1 MVGGVILFWKGS
13 IVRRLG
19 LGRTGGI
26 LTLFVLMVVL
36 MFGAG
41 TVGGQVVAS
50 KGSAG
55 FGDVLAGRGADEEV
69 GWAVANGVSVG
80 VGVGRFGTNGVV
92 TGGRFVPL
100 LDRTVNLFQDSSV
113 TPDAGGRIVF
123 QSYRNGSY
131 QIFVMN
137 ADGTDVRPL
146 TSGGYLDQAPS
157 WSPDGARI
165 VFSTDRG
172 SADGTVK
179 LFVMDADGANVRQL
193 TTGPGDHVEASWSPD
208 GSQIAFTSV
217 EEGEYEGFVIDT
229 DGANLRK
236 LTSSIGSV
244 PWPSWSPD
252 GTQIAFESAY
262 DGDYEV
268 FVMNVDGANLRQL
281 TNNTFVDGAPSWSP
295 DGTQIAYVSDQDGD
309 LELFVMNVDGAN
321 LRQLTNN
328 THVDRNPGWS
338 PDGTQIAYVSD
349 QDGDLELFVMNVDGA
364 NLRQL
369 TDNTAVDSI
378 TNQAWSTHTPNKEF
392 DLEGDRTGN
401 LFQDSSVTPDAGGKI
416 LFTSDRS
423 GSFQIYVMN
432 ADGTDQRRLTHGGD
446 NDFSPAWSP
455 DGTRIAFSSNRA
467 SAGFDDKLFLM
478 DADGTNMRQLTTSSG
493 DHVLPSWSPDGTQI
507 AYTND
512 DSLDGRVIDVDFTNP
527 RKPSRSIGSGRG
539 LQWSPDGTQIVFGFY
554 ERGVDDDYDVWVMNA
569 DGANRR
575 QLTHNTYNDLA
586 PSWSPDGTQIAYSS
600 RQDGD
605 FEMFVMNADGT
616 NVRQLTNN
624 TFQDVSDG
632 WSPDGTQIL
641 FTSHRDGDGEVYVMN
656 TDGTN
661 VRQLT
666 HNTAED
672 YTAQQSW
679 FAQTPQQGSDLEG
692 GEEYSDVA
700 DAGNHRTSVELLAEK
715 GILAGTQCA
724 PGRFC
729 PTEPIQRWVMAVW
742 LVRAVDGV
750 DPDAGSSSRF
760 VDVDPT
766 EWWVRYVERLA
777 DLGITRGCST
787 EPARFCPDQP
797 VTRQQMASFLVR
809 AFGLEPVAG
818 NNFADVAEGNSHLAD
833 INALARA
840 RVTAGCAVDPA
851 RYCPTR
857 DTTRAQMATFLARA
871 IGLVE
876 LPTPSHE
883 P

>member
-1 MVGGVILFWKGS
+1 M
-13 IVRRLG
+13 
-19 LGRTGGI
+19 GRTAGI

-36 MFGAG
+36 MLGAG
-41 TVGGQVVAS
+41 TVGGQLVAS

-55 FGDVLAGRGADEEV
+55 FGDVLVGRGV
-69 GWAVANGVSVG
+69 GG
-80 VGVGRFGTNGVV
+80 GVGRFGTNGVV
-92 TGGRFVPL
+92 TGGRFVPF
-100 LDRTVNLFQDSSV
+100 LDRTVSLLQDSSV
-113 TPDAGGRIVF
+113 TPDGGGRIVF

-131 QIFVMN
+131 QIFLMN
-137 ADGTDVRPL
+137 TDGTDVRPL
-146 TSGGYLDQAPS
+146 TSSGGYLDQAPS

-179 LFVMDADGANVRQL
+179 LFVMDADGENVRRL
-193 TTGPGDHVEASWSPD
+193 TTGPGDHVGSSWSPD

-217 EEGEYEGFVIDT
+217 EDNEYEGFVIDI

-236 LTSSIGSV
+236 LTSSIGSA

-252 GTQIAFESAY
+252 GTQIAFESDY

-268 FVMNVDGANLRQL
+268 FVMDVDGANLRQL
-281 TNNTFVDGAPSWSP
+281 TNNTYIDAAPSWSP

-309 LELFVMNVDGAN
+309 LELFVMNADGAN
-321 LRQLTNN
+321 VRQLTNN
-328 THVDRNPGWS
+328 TDRDRNPGWS
-338 PDGTQIAYVSD
+338 PDGTQIIFESD
-349 QDGDLELFVMNVDGA
+349 RDGDREVFVMNADGT

-369 TDNTAVDSI
+369 THNTAVDSV
-378 TNQAWSTHTPNKEF
+378 TNQAWSTHTPSKES
-392 DLEGDRTGN
+392 DLEGIG
-401 LFQDSSVTPDAGGKI
+401 SVTPDAVGKI
-416 LFTSDRS
+416 LFSSDRS

-432 ADGTDQRRLTHGGD
+432 ADGRDQRRLTHGGD

-455 DGTRIAFSSNRA
+455 DGTRIAFSSNRG
-467 SAGFDDKLFLM
+467 SADGFDYRLFVM
-478 DADGTNMRQLTTSSG
+478 DADGTNVRQLTTGS
-493 DHVLPSWSPDGTQI
+493 DRHVLPSWSRDGSQI
-507 AYTND
+507 VFTND
-512 DSLDGRVIDVDFTNP
+512 YDNSAAVIDVDFTNR
-527 RKPSRSIGSGRG
+527 RKPSRSIGVGRV
-539 LQWSPDGTQIVFGFY
+539 LSWSPDGTQIVFGFY
-554 ERGVDDDYDVWVMNA
+554 DRSLDDDDYEVWVMNA
-569 DGANRR
+569 DGSNRR
-575 QLTHNTYNDLA
+575 QLTHNTHSDQV
-586 PSWSPDGTQIAYSS
+586 PSWSPDGTQIVYSS
-600 RQDGD
+600 RPEDD
-605 FEMFVMNADGT
+605 WEVFVMNADGT
-616 NVRQLTNN
+616 NVRQLTHN
-624 TFQDVSDG
+624 THHDFSGG

-641 FTSHRDGDGEVYVMN
+641 FTSYRDGDGEVFVMN
-656 TDGTN
+656 ADGSN

-672 YTAQQSW
+672 YPAQQSW
-679 FAQTPQQGSDLEG
+679 FAQTPRQGSDLEG
-692 GEEYSDVA
+692 GEEYSDIA
-700 DAGNHRTSVELLAEK
+700 DAGSHRTSVELLAEK
-715 GILAGTQCA
+715 GILAGTECA

-750 DPDAGSSSRF
+750 EPNAGSSSRF

-818 NNFADVAEGNSHLAD
+818 NKFADVPEANSHLAN

-876 LPTPSHE
+876 LPTPSQE